1 MHRLLILLLSALLHT
16 GISEAQP
23 VVSYCKRRPIDTT
36 IPSSLV
42 SRNLDLLHQ
51 ECRFRVDPQVA
62 AISGSVRSTFRTT
75 AIVDAIEFDASDA
88 LVVDSVVYHGIRL
101 PAIRP
106 GDDLIRIELPATL
119 ANGSYDSI
127 DVHYHGT
134 PSSGGFGSFETAQ
147 HDGQPVLW
155 TLSEP
160 YGARDWW
167 PCRQTLDDKID
178 SLDVIV
184 TNPAGYR
191 SASNGI
197 LVLDTIIG
205 NERVTHWQHR
215 YPIATYLVAIAVT
228 NYARFDL
235 TVPLPG
241 GDVPVINLCFP
252 EDSVY
257 AATGASVVIGQ
268 MQLFDSLFGAYPFR
282 QEKYGQAQ
290 FGWGGGMEHQT
301 MTFLGSWE
309 KELIAHELAHQW
321 FGDMITCGSWE
332 DIWLNEGFA
341 TYLSGLCYEFLEP
354 ELWKPF
360 REKLVAN
367 GTQLDEGSVFC
378 DDTTSVSRI
387 FSGALSYSKGAM
399 VLHMLRQLIG
409 DSAFFTGVRHYAL
422 DPTLQYSFSRTTTLI
437 AHVESACQCDL
448 DLFFN
453 EWYAGSGFPRY
464 TAYWENLEQNKV
476 RVQLFQSGSAGDG
489 LFFHNPIELGF
500 SGAAQDTVVR
510 ILPQSS
516 GAFYE
521 FEPGFRV
528 SDITIDPHVN
538 TFTAG
543 NRVYR
548 KAVNAEDELVLFP
561 NPTDREITIRCDR
574 PSLFNRTVSVN
585 LFSTDGRL
593 VYSEKTA
600 FTPTASCSIYLDD
613 LPSGL
618 YLVELT
624 DDQGLR
630 WTRKLGVTHP

>member
-88 LVVDSVVYHGIRL
+88 LVVDSVLYHGIRL
-101 PAIRP
+101 SAIRP

-119 ANGSYDSI
+119 ANGSYDSV

-184 TNPAGYR
+184 SNPAGYR
-191 SASNGI
+191 SASNGL
-197 LVLDTIIG
+197 LVIDTIIG
-205 NERVTHWQHR
+205 NERITYWQHR

-309 KELIAHELAHQW
+309 KELIAHELAHHW

-360 REKLVAN
+360 REKMVAN
-367 GTQLDEGSVFC
+367 GTYLDEGSVFC
-378 DDTTSVSRI
+378 DDTSSVSRI

-409 DSAFFTGVRHYAL
+409 DSAFFSGVRSYAQ
-422 DPTLQYSFSRTTTLI
+422 DPTVQYSFSRTATLI
-437 AHVESACQCDL
+437 THFESACQCDL
-448 DLFFN
+448 DPFFT

-464 TAYWENLEQNKV
+464 TAYWENLEQDKV

-489 LFFHNPIELGF
+489 MFFHNPIELGL

-510 ILPQSS
+510 ILPQSP

-548 KAVNAEDELVLFP
+548 KAARAEDELVLFP
-561 NPTDREITIRCDR
+561 NPADREVTIRCDR
-574 PSLFNRTVSVN
+574 PSLFNRPVSVK
-585 LFSTDGRL
+585 LFGPDGRW
-593 VYSEKTA
+593 VHSEKTA
-600 FTPTASCSIYLDD
+600 FTPTASCTISLVE

-618 YLVELT
+618 YIVELT

-630 WTRKLGVTHP
+630 WSRKLGVTHP